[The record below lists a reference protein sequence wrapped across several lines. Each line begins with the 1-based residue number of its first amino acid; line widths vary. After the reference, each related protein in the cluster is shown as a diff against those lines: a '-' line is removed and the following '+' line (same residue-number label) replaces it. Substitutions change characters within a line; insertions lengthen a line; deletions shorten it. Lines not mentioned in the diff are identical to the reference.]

1 MKENTSN
8 NSLTISYH
16 PNALCIFTLAVCCG
30 LFLFSCKAKKPLAV
44 RKPVADTTA
53 VVKAVDPKV
62 LKINAIKSAQTIF
75 NTFSG
80 KARTKLTINGETNDV
95 TLNIRVLRDKKIW
108 VSITAIAGIEAARAM
123 ITPDSILIINRLQDL
138 YVKQPFSYIN
148 KYAGSQ
154 VNYKM
159 IESVFVGNAVP
170 ETLKESSDI
179 QPQGTN
185 TILTGNLSELVY
197 KLVLGADNKLNQF
210 YLGNPDGSESMQ
222 VTNSVFVQ
230 VGTRV
235 LPSQIDMASAV
246 KSKKIQVNL
255 HYIKEDFD
263 LPLEF
268 PFSIP
273 ARYSPTE

>member
-8 NSLTISYH
+8 RSPTFFYH
-16 PNALCIFTLAVCCG
+16 RKALCTYIVAVCCI
-30 LFLFSCKAKKPLAV
+30 LFLFGCKTKKPLAV
-44 RKPVADTTA
+44 RKAVADTTVA
-53 VVKAVDPKV
+53 VKADDPKL
-62 LKINAIKSAQTIF
+62 LKINSIKSAQTAF

-80 KARTKLTINGETNDV
+80 KARTKLTINAETNDV
-95 TLNIRVLRDKKIW
+95 TLNIRIARDKKIW

-159 IESVFVGNAVP
+159 IESVLVGNAIP
-170 ETLKESSDI
+170 EALNVSSDI
-179 QPQGTN
+179 QPAGAN
-185 TILTGNLSELVY
+185 TILTGNLAELMY
-197 KLVLGADNKLNQF
+197 KLTLGADNKVNQF

-230 VGTRV
+230 VGTKV
-235 LPSQIDMASAV
+235 LPSQIEMASAV

-255 HYIKEDFD
+255 HYVKEDFD

-273 ARYSPTE
+273 ARYKPAE

>member
-1 MKENTSN
+1 MKENTLN
-8 NSLTISYH
+8 RPLTVSYH
-16 PNALCIFTLAVCCG
+16 RKAFRTYILAVCCL

-53 VVKAVDPKV
+53 VVKAVDPKL
-62 LKINAIKSAQTIF
+62 LKLNAIKLAQTVF

-95 TLNIRVLRDKKIW
+95 TLNIRIQRDKKIW
-108 VSITAIAGIEAARAM
+108 VSITAIAGIEAARAI
-123 ITPDSILIINRLQDL
+123 ITPDSIMLINRLQDL
-138 YVKQPFSYIN
+138 YVRQPFSYVN

-159 IESVFVGNAVP
+159 IESVLVGNAIP
-170 ETLKESSDI
+170 ETLNERSDI
-179 QPQGTN
+179 QPVGAN
-185 TILTGNLSELVY
+185 TILTGNLSELIY
-197 KLVLGADNKLNQF
+197 KLTLGADNKLNQF

-222 VTNSVFVQ
+222 VTNAVFVQ

-235 LPSQIDMASAV
+235 MPSQIDMASSV

-255 HYIKEDFD
+255 RYIKEDFD

-273 ARYSPTE
+273 ARYSQAE

>member
-8 NSLTISYH
+8 SPFTISCRR
-16 PNALCIFTLAVCCG
+16 NAFCAYTLVVCCG

-44 RKPVADTTA
+44 RKPVADTTTVA
-53 VVKAVDPKV
+53 KAIDPKV
-62 LKINAIKSAQTIF
+62 LKINAIKSAQTSF

-80 KARTKLTINGETNDV
+80 KARTKLTISGETNDV
-95 TLNIRVLRDKKIW
+95 TLNIRLMRDKKIW
-108 VSITAIAGIEAARAM
+108 VSITAIAGIEAARAL
-123 ITPDSILIINRLQDL
+123 ITPDSILLINRLQDL

-148 KYAGSQ
+148 KVAGSQ

-159 IESVFVGNAVP
+159 IESILVGNAIP

-179 QPQGTN
+179 KPDGPN
-185 TILTGNLSELVY
+185 TVLTGNLAELIY

-210 YLGNPDGSESMQ
+210 NLANQDGSESVQ

-235 LPSQIDMASAV
+235 MPSQIDMASTV

-273 ARYSPTE
+273 ARYSPAE

>member
-8 NSLTISYH
+8 KSLTFFYRRKAFCTYI
-16 PNALCIFTLAVCCG
+16 LAVCG
-30 LFLFSCKAKKPLAV
+30 ILFLFSCKTKKPLAA

-53 VVKAVDPKV
+53 AVKAVDPKL
-62 LKINAIKSAQTIF
+62 LKINSIKSAQTAF

-80 KARTKLTINGETNDV
+80 KARTKLTISGETNDV
-95 TLNIRVLRDKKIW
+95 TLNIRIMRDKKIW
-108 VSITAIAGIEAARAM
+108 VSVTAIAGIEAARAM
-123 ITPDSILIINRLQDL
+123 ITPDSILIINRLQNL

-148 KYAGSQ
+148 KYAGSRM
-154 VNYKM
+154 NYKM
-159 IESVFVGNAVP
+159 IESVFVGNAIP
-170 ETLKESSDI
+170 EALNVSSDI
-179 QPQGTN
+179 QPSGAN
-185 TILTGNLSELVY
+185 TILTGNLSELIY
-197 KLVLGADNKLNQF
+197 KLTLGADNKLNQF
-210 YLGNPDGSESMQ
+210 YLGNPDGSESME

-235 LPSQIDMASAV
+235 LPSQIDMASTV
-246 KSKKIQVNL
+246 KSKKIRITL

-273 ARYSPTE
+273 ARYNPAE